1 MYNIPAP
8 QGTQF
13 TNLTSGVFIPEIWAK
28 DLIKRRD
35 ESLVLKDAVSQ
46 INFGGNK
53 GDTIYIPYVSNL
65 AVNSKAAGSPV
76 TYQAFTDNRW
86 SMTVNRY
93 KEVSFAIDNFLEIF
107 ADRDLRAIYTERA
120 GFALAR
126 DLEYAIL
133 AERATING
141 YNSGSQVVS
150 NSTSGLT
157 YADIL
162 AANEILDKDNV
173 PRQGRKLYID
183 PSQYYSLLAQDEF
196 INADYNSGNA
206 VTTGQV
212 GTICGV
218 PVKMTT
224 SITAN
229 SLTGY
234 TNGEGAAGQP
244 TAGAL
249 GSPYFPTQSPS
260 LRDGT
265 SVTASALTVGYHTA
279 LLCNPEWC
287 KLALRKLPKVDAEWN
302 VDFQEWHVI
311 QTQIYD
317 VECFRPD
324 HAVLIN
330 SDEDSV
336 V

>member
-1 MYNIPAP
+1 MYTIPAP
-8 QGTQF
+8 QGSQF

-35 ESLVLKDAVSQ
+35 ESLVMRDSVSL

-65 AVNSKAAGSPV
+65 AVKSKAAGAPV
-76 TYQAFTDNRW
+76 TYQAFSDNRW
-86 SMTVNRY
+86 QMTVNRY

-107 ADRDLRAIYTERA
+107 ADRDLRSIYTERA

-126 DLEYAIL
+126 ELEYAIL
-133 AERATING
+133 AERATVNG
-141 YNSGSQVVS
+141 YNSGSNVVS

-157 YADIL
+157 YSDIL
-162 AANEILDKDNV
+162 AANEILDKNNV

-196 INADYNSGNA
+196 INADYNTGNA
-206 VTTGQV
+206 VQSGQV
-212 GTICGV
+212 GSICGV

-224 SITAN
+224 SIVAN

-234 TNGEGAAGQP
+234 TNGDGAASQP
-244 TAGAL
+244 TAGCL
-249 GSPYFPTQSPS
+249 GSPYFPTQSPA

-279 LLCNPEWC
+279 LLCNPEWV
-287 KLALRKLPKVDAEWN
+287 KLAMKKMPKVDAEWN
-302 VDFQEWHVI
+302 VDYQEWHVI
-311 QTQIYD
+311 QTMIYD
-317 VECFRPD
+317 LEGFRPD
-324 HAVLIN
+324 HAVIIN
-330 SDEDSV
+330 SDEDGV

>member
-1 MYNIPAP
+1 MYNSPAP
-8 QGTQF
+8 QGSQF

-35 ESLVLKDAVSQ
+35 ESLVLKDSVSH

-65 AVNSKAAGSPV
+65 AVNSKSAGSPV

-86 SMTVNRY
+86 QMTINRY

-133 AERATING
+133 AERAMING

-162 AANEILDKDNV
+162 AANERLDKDDV
-173 PRQGRKLYID
+173 PRQGRRLYID

-212 GTICGV
+212 GMICGI

-224 SITAN
+224 SIVAN
-229 SLTGY
+229 STTGY

-244 TAGAL
+244 TAGMA
-249 GSPYFPTQSPS
+249 GSPYFPTQSPA
-260 LRDGT
+260 LRNGT
-265 SVTASALTVGYHTA
+265 TVTASGLTAGYHTA
-279 LLCNPEWC
+279 LLCHPDWC
-287 KLALRKLPKVDAEWN
+287 KLAMKKLPKVDAEWN
-302 VDFQEWHVI
+302 VDYQEWHII

-317 VECFRPD
+317 VEGFRPD
-324 HAVLIN
+324 HAVIIN

-336 V
+336 I